1 MEREALSRRSGAPHP
16 TSNPGGTMSL
26 FLVSRGWRASS
37 GCLGMGELPGV
48 SQARASVGPPDPASI
63 HPQPS
68 ALLTPPMSSS
78 SRGPGAGARR
88 RRTRCR
94 RCRACVRTECGD
106 CHFCRDMKKFGGPGR
121 MKQSCLLRQCTAVSS
136 APSASDTPGALGGL
150 PQLAQAPFWGDCFL
164 GYTVELLFVHAF
176 IHCFVQTSTRPIFVA
191 SSKLGAMIGH
201 PE

>member
-1 MEREALSRRSGAPHP
+1 
-16 TSNPGGTMSL
+16 
-26 FLVSRGWRASS
+26 
-37 GCLGMGELPGV
+37 
-48 SQARASVGPPDPASI
+48 
-63 HPQPS
+63 
-68 ALLTPPMSSS
+68 MSSS

-136 APSASDTPGALGGL
+136 APSTSDTPGALGGL

-164 GYTVELLFVHAF
+164 GHTVELLFVHAF

-201 PE
+201 PKESDPVLIFMFFRLQRHRLVGSSAPLGLLLRGICAQGPTPRAGPSE